1 MICSN
6 PLKLLTLIVWQRP
19 GHRVV
24 VSVTLALF
32 ISSWPWLCLFF
43 VHSLPQPASLF
54 QRHKQKNGTLNLN
67 RTASGRVELQ
77 SVLSRRFPP
86 PWHTLV
92 EVENN
97 WIKETAP
104 SLCNT
109 SDFNCS
115 AVAMRLNWLQL
126 TNDLSPYC
134 NINYISYFQ
143 NAYTWNV
150 DTGFTWPPMMNPLH
164 IPFLVRVGKYF
175 PKTQ

>member
-1 MICSN
+1 MYSPRTTRTEWKHYINDTFISSLRFIAC
-6 PLKLLTLIVWQRP
+6 LWKLPTSVMWQRP
-19 GHRVV
+19 GHGAV
-24 VSVTLALF
+24 VSVSLALF
-32 ISSWPWLCLFF
+32 ISPWPWLCLLF

-104 SLCNT
+104 SLCST
-109 SDFNCS
+109 SDFGWS
-115 AVAMRLNWLQL
+115 AEAMRLNRLRL
-126 TNDLSPYC
+126 TNGLSPYWE
-134 NINYISYFQ
+134 
-143 NAYTWNV
+143 TV
-150 DTGFTWPPMMNPLH
+150 P
-164 IPFLVRVGKYF
+164 
-175 PKTQ
+175 

>member
-1 MICSN
+1 MTGLWSCCLSFSY
-6 PLKLLTLIVWQRP
+6 T
-19 GHRVV
+19 
-24 VSVTLALF
+24 LF
-32 ISSWPWLCLFF
+32 ISSWPWLCLLF
-43 VHSLPQPASLF
+43 VHFRPLPASLF

-109 SDFNCS
+109 SDFDCS
-115 AVAMRLNWLQL
+115 AEAMRLNWVQL
-126 TNDLSPYC
+126 TNGLSSKWETVEKMTLAPSRMHWHTYKAC
-134 NINYISYFQ
+134 R
-143 NAYTWNV
+143 
-150 DTGFTWPPMMNPLH
+150 GFTWPPIMKM
-164 IPFLVRVGKYF
+164 
-175 PKTQ
+175 

>member
-1 MICSN
+1 MDKTEIISCTHLELQTLSENTISTTLLLFPPPPCSI
-6 PLKLLTLIVWQRP
+6 PLKLLTSVVWQNP
-19 GHRVV
+19 SHGVV
-24 VSVTLALF
+24 VSVSLALF
-32 ISSWPWLCLFF
+32 ISLWPWLCLLF
-43 VHSLPQPASLF
+43 VRSLPQPASLF

-109 SDFNCS
+109 SDFGCP
-115 AVAMRLNWLQL
+115 ATAMRLNGL
-126 TNDLSPYC
+126 
-134 NINYISYFQ
+134 
-143 NAYTWNV
+143 
-150 DTGFTWPPMMNPLH
+150 
-164 IPFLVRVGKYF
+164 
-175 PKTQ
+175 

>member
-1 MICSN
+1 MTCGQNRDNLLHSPRTTSYKHLSEKLYQRQCSYFPFLLCSG
-6 PLKLLTLIVWQRP
+6 PLKLLSSVLWQWP
-19 GHRVV
+19 AQEAV
-24 VSVTLALF
+24 VSVSLTLS
-32 ISSWPWLCLFF
+32 ISPWPWLCLLF

-97 WIKETAP
+97 WIKETAR

-109 SDFNCS
+109 SDFGCS
-115 AVAMRLNWLQL
+115 AETMRLNWLQL
-126 TNDLSPYC
+126 TNGLSPY
-134 NINYISYFQ
+134 
-143 NAYTWNV
+143 
-150 DTGFTWPPMMNPLH
+150 
-164 IPFLVRVGKYF
+164 
-175 PKTQ
+175 